1 MYPLRK
7 STTYPG
13 TTLTDLI
20 TLRTESD
27 FEDKI
32 TLKDLSDP
40 NVEQRKRVAFTES
53 ETCAKYK
60 SAVAASASKYDEAND
75 ASTIDFKG
83 DCMKMIHF
91 LGDSEEVTDEM
102 RAQFKSRMVH
112 EYEQMLA
119 KIANKRK
126 KSDDMGK
133 VGKNAGQLMAYGQ
146 RRQTC
151 RNPKRLK
158 SMGKI

>member
-1 MYPLRK
+1 M
-7 STTYPG
+7 TYVLKNPG
-13 TTLTDLI
+13 TTLTDLM

-27 FEDKI
+27 FDDEI
-32 TLKDLSDP
+32 TLNDLSDP

-91 LGDSEEVTDEM
+91 LGNSEEVTNDM
-102 RAQFKSRMVH
+102 RA
-112 EYEQMLA
+112 
-119 KIANKRK
+119 
-126 KSDDMGK
+126 
-133 VGKNAGQLMAYGQ
+133 
-146 RRQTC
+146 
-151 RNPKRLK
+151 
-158 SMGKI
+158 

>member
-13 TTLTDLI
+13 TTLSDLI

-40 NVEQRKRVAFTES
+40 NVKQRKRVEFTES
-53 ETCAKYK
+53 EACAKYK
-60 SAVAASASKYDEAND
+60 SAVAESASKCNEIND

-91 LGDSEEVTDEM
+91 LGNSKEVTNDM
-102 RAQFKSRMVH
+102 RAQFKSKMVH
-112 EYEQMLA
+112 AHKDVLS
-119 KIANKRK
+119 KITK
-126 KSDDMGK
+126 KGTCLLRR
-133 VGKNAGQLMAYGQ
+133 VRNATTLP
-146 RRQTC
+146 
-151 RNPKRLK
+151 N
-158 SMGKI
+158 